1 MIQGQ
6 TNTEANYRAVMLDSS
21 SSLKDFSLDRKKYHR
36 KYILNQVIEE
46 KDSSAANMGRL
57 VETILMEPHL
67 FEEKFF
73 LSSCVSTPT
82 GLMLEFVEALYR
94 VTRDATDESGNV
106 SRDFESLSREA
117 YDLSSFKIKYEA
129 VINKFV
135 GSDAELYYDEIRK
148 VRTNNLT
155 VVSSLDIIM
164 AEKIVET
171 LKRSSVTSGIVNLVD
186 SVRYSVLNQLQ
197 VEDYSVFYHNF
208 KSMMD
213 KVVVDHEEETIQVYD
228 LKCTWNVENFFE
240 EYYLYRRSYIQAYL
254 YKKAAEHIPTKLGSE
269 YQGYTV
275 LNPRFIVCDSAN
287 YYSPLVYTLSDKD
300 MLDAEQGFEYKG
312 ITYPGV
318 ESLIRSLKW
327 ATDNNIWEISEEN
340 FLSNGVINI
349 RTQWK

>member
-36 KYILNQVIEE
+36 KYILNEVIEE
-46 KDSSAANMGRL
+46 KDSNAANMGRL

-73 LSSCVSTPT
+73 LSSCASTPT

-94 VTRDATDESGNV
+94 VTRDSTDESGNV

-129 VINKFV
+129 VIKKFV

-155 VVSSLDIIM
+155 VVSSLDITM

-197 VEDYSVFYHNF
+197 VENYSVLYHNF

-213 KVVVDHEEETIQVYD
+213 KVVIDHEKETIQVYD

-240 EYYLYRRSYIQAYL
+240 EYYLYRRAYIQAYL
-254 YKKAAEHIPTKLGSE
+254 YKKAAEHIASIEGSE

-287 YYSPLVYTLSDKD
+287 YYSPLIYTLSDED
-300 MLDAEQGFEYKG
+300 MSEAYTGFEYKG
-312 ITYPGV
+312 RTYPGV

-349 RTQWK
+349 RNQWK

>member
-36 KYILNQVIEE
+36 KYILNETIEE
-46 KDSSAANMGRL
+46 KDTAAANMGRL
-57 VETILMEPHL
+57 VETMLMEPEL

-73 LSSCVSTPT
+73 LSCCASAPT

-106 SRDFESLSREA
+106 SRNFESLSKEA
-117 YDLSSFKIKYEA
+117 YDISSFKIKYEA

-135 GSDAELYYDEIRK
+135 GSDAELYYHEIRK

-155 VVSSLDIIM
+155 VVTSLDVTM

-171 LKRSSVTSGIVNLVD
+171 LKRSSVTSPIVNTVD
-186 SVRYSVLNQLQ
+186 SVRYTVINQLQ
-197 VEDYSVFYHNF
+197 VEDYVVFYHNF

-213 KVVVDHEEETIQVYD
+213 KVIIDHEEETIQVYD

-240 EYYLYRRSYIQAYL
+240 EYYLYRRAYIQAYL
-254 YKKAAEHIPTKLGSE
+254 YKKAAEHLASIEGTE
-269 YQGYTV
+269 YHGYTV

-287 YYSPLVYTLSDKD
+287 YYSPLVYTLSDED

-312 ITYPGV
+312 RTYPGV
-318 ESLIRSLKW
+318 EGLIRSLKW

-340 FLSNGVINI
+340 FLCNGVINI